1 LRLAGLG
8 GDIAIFDRNL
18 QAAEVYEF
26 ESAAMTAATVMAE
39 CETKGVRAL
48 GIEADLTS
56 RAAATSA
63 IDDIVRQLG
72 RIDIAVCNAGG
83 GTVVFADERPSSP
96 GANETGDAVTSG
108 TPSDCPEEMYSLMRG
123 KSGSGGH
130 TSRCSGAELP

>member
-1 LRLAGLG
+1 MRDQG
-8 GDIAIFDRNL
+8 
-18 QAAEVYEF
+18 
-26 ESAAMTAATVMAE
+26 
-39 CETKGVRAL
+39 GVRAL
-48 GIEADLTS
+48 GIEAGLTS